1 MKKIWIVLLILLA
14 CAAAGIGVYWYVTKT
29 SVPKEPS
36 STETPKETIVEA
48 EEIIVEEEMVVM
60 EEEVIDV
67 TDETNG
73 LIVFEDIT
81 FDTLMLGKWQH
92 VIDTGWYRV
101 YTMEP
106 AGDDYYWGREW
117 NTEDDVYENDL
128 QPYGNGWFKW
138 KKEGEDLVEVHV
150 TDHAGA
156 VVPRSYKMLKLDGQ
170 VMKYREQLDSEKH
183 LFRKIGD

>member
-1 MKKIWIVLLILLA
+1 MRTFVKILLTVGVLAALVVGGYYLYERYYQGEDGMMEAIEVANNTDPTHGLVVFEELELDTLILGRWKHA
-14 CAAAGIGVYWYVTKT
+14 V
-29 SVPKEPS
+29 
-36 STETPKETIVEA
+36 
-48 EEIIVEEEMVVM
+48 
-60 EEEVIDV
+60 
-67 TDETNG
+67 
-73 LIVFEDIT
+73 
-81 FDTLMLGKWQH
+81 
-92 VIDTGWYRV
+92 DTGWYRV
-101 YTMEP
+101 YTTEP
-106 AGDDYYWGREW
+106 AGDDYCWGREW
-117 NTEDDVYENDL
+117 NTEDDVYEKDL